1 MDQYGTTVRSQQG
14 NIVDTV
20 REAEMAL
27 EDVAA
32 NLRLLCSYGRSV
44 SGICRRMG
52 INRQQFNRYLA
63 GTTKPSLHTLRRL
76 CDFFGIEDS
85 EILLDHDEFADL
97 IRLRPPRIDQPR
109 NPLHGFME
117 RLCRSPETDLKDW
130 KKYLGYYYF
139 YFIPYRPT
147 GVVYRTLANLY
158 QEGDFILSR
167 QIERYPDSEFNLPR
181 VMRHEGVVYPAA
193 GRLVISER
201 QEESGSPV
209 WHSVYYTSDLNPLTF
224 LSGLTL
230 GINPDSAHEIICCR
244 SVLEYLGKD
253 INVRDAMRKCGGYGP
268 DSAEISDY
276 VRYCIENELPDSAQ
290 AMMPR
295 Y

>member
-1 MDQYGTTVRSQQG
+1 
-14 NIVDTV
+14 
-20 REAEMAL
+20 MAL
-27 EDVAA
+27 DDFAI

-44 SGICRRMG
+44 SDICRRIG

-63 GTTKPSLHTLRRL
+63 GTTKPSLHTVRRL
-76 CDFFGIEDS
+76 CDFFGIEDH
-85 EILLDHDEFADL
+85 ELFLNHDEFSEI
-97 IRLRPPRIDQPR
+97 IRLKSPRIDQPR
-109 NPLHGFME
+109 NPPHGFVE
-117 RLCRSPETDLKDW
+117 RLCKPPDTGLKDW

-139 YFIPYRPT
+139 YFIPERT
-147 GVVYRTLANLY
+147 SGMVYRSLTNLY

-181 VMRHEGVVYPAA
+181 VIRHEGIVYPAA

-201 QEESGSPV
+201 QEEPGSSA
-209 WHSVYYTSDLNPLTF
+209 WHSVYYKSDLNPITF

-230 GINPDSAHEIICCR
+230 GVNPDNAHEIVCFR

-253 INVRDAMRKCGGYGP
+253 INVRDVMRNCGNFDP
-268 DSAEISDY
+268 ESAEISDY
-276 VRYCIENELPDSAQ
+276 VRYCIKNDLSDHSP

-295 Y
+295 F